1 MIITSVSYKYGQGYW
16 EDRIVENR
24 LFRIDVEFEIG
35 DLKGTVRILSDKFL
49 SEEELKEE
57 IKDELKRGYE
67 KC

>member
-1 MIITSVSYKYGQGYW
+1 MIITSVNYKYGQCYCDD
-16 EDRIVENR
+16 EVIESF

-35 DLKGTVRILSDKFL
+35 DLKGTVRIRSEKFL

>member
-1 MIITSVSYKYGQGYW
+1 MIITSVSYRYGQNYW

-35 DLKGTVRILSDKFL
+35 DLKGTVRILSEKFL